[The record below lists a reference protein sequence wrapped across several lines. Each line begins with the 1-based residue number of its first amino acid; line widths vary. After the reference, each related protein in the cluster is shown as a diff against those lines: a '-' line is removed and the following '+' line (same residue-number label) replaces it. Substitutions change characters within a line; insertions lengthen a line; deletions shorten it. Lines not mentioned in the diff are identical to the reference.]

1 MLYWLIKG
9 IEADRDLTL
18 QLIVTGAHLSPKFG
32 ETYKAIEEDGFTID
46 ERIDIEAGG
55 DTPAE
60 VSRSMGLAVIG
71 IAGAYERLAPDI
83 LVLLGDRFEML
94 AAAQAAMVAR
104 LPIAHIHGG
113 EATEGAM
120 DEAFRHAITK
130 MAHLHF
136 VSTGEH
142 RARVI
147 QLGEAPERVFDVGAP
162 GLDNVFNLRLLGRHE
177 LEKSIGLALGEGFF
191 LVTYHPVTLGGGDSA
206 LAVEELISALDS
218 FPGHKVIV
226 TGVNADPGHDSITR
240 TWNDY
245 ATSNP
250 DRVSLNASLGQR
262 RYLSAM
268 KHAAAV
274 VGNSSSG
281 IIEAP
286 AMKVPTVDLGAR
298 QRGRVRAASVIGCDE
313 TAEAIVLALEK
324 ALSGE
329 FSRTVEAAA
338 NPYGSGGA
346 SKRIMEILKGADLS
360 DILMKRFYD
369 IPVPA

>member
-1 MLYWLIKG
+1 M
-9 IEADRDLTL
+9 
-18 QLIVTGAHLSPKFG
+18 
-32 ETYKAIEEDGFTID
+32 
-46 ERIDIEAGG
+46 
-55 DTPAE
+55 
-60 VSRSMGLAVIG
+60 
-71 IAGAYERLAPDI
+71 AGAYERLAPDI

-136 VSTGEH
+136 VSTGEY

-147 QLGEAPERVFDVGAP
+147 QLGEAPGRVFDVGAP
-162 GLDNVFNLRLLGRHE
+162 GLDYVFNLRLLGRSE
-177 LEKSIGLALGEGFF
+177 LEKSIGFALGEGFL
-191 LVTYHPVTLGGGDSA
+191 LVTYHPVTLGGGDPA
-206 LAVEELISALDS
+206 RAVEELVSALDS
-218 FPGHKVIV
+218 FPDHKIIV
-226 TGVNADPGHDSITR
+226 TGANADPGHDSIAGA
-240 TWNDY
+240 WNDY

-250 DRVSLNASLGQR
+250 DRVSLHASLGQR

-286 AMKVPTVDLGAR
+286 AMKVPTVNLGAR
-298 QRGRVRAASVIGCDE
+298 QRGRVRAASVIDCDE
-313 TAEAIVLALEK
+313 TAEAIAEAIAR

-329 FSRTVEAAA
+329 FAKSVEAAA
-338 NPYGSGGA
+338 NPYGTGGA
-346 SKRIMEILKGADLS
+346 SGRILDTLKGADLS
-360 DILMKRFYD
+360 DILMKRFHD